1 MGCVQKALLADLGTR
16 DDATVVSRLEPTTMD
31 TSSELPEVFRWLP
44 GWLEPAE
51 AGRLLELLLA
61 EIPWEDHVVT
71 IVGRQVPVPRR
82 VAFYGPFPYTYS
94 GIVHPARPPPAVVAK
109 LRDRI
114 ESVSGHPF
122 NSVLMNLYRS
132 GSDSVSWH
140 SDDDYPH
147 GGHPAVASLS
157 LGETRRFRIAHKR
170 RADERYA
177 IDLTAGGLLLMDG
190 TSQLDYRHALPKSAK
205 ATGVR
210 INLTFRHMT
219 APNV

>member
-1 MGCVQKALLADLGTR
+1 MEGTTPALPG
-16 DDATVVSRLEPTTMD
+16 
-31 TSSELPEVFRWLP
+31 VFRWFP
-44 GWLEPAE
+44 GWIEPDE
-51 AGRLLELLLA
+51 AARLLETLRV
-61 EIPWEDHVVT
+61 EIPWEDHTVT

-82 VAFYGPFPYTYS
+82 VAYYGPFSYTYS
-94 GIVHPARPPPAVVAK
+94 GIVHPACPLPPVVEA

-114 ESVSGHPF
+114 QEVTGRPF
-122 NSVLMNLYRS
+122 NTVLMNLYRS

-170 RADERYA
+170 RASERYA

-190 TSQLDYRHALPKSAK
+190 TSQLEYRHALPKSAK
-205 ATGVR
+205 AAGIR
-210 INLTFRHMT
+210 INLTFRHMA
-219 APNV
+219 APNL

>member
-1 MGCVQKALLADLGTR
+1 
-16 DDATVVSRLEPTTMD
+16 MD
-31 TSSELPEVFRWLP
+31 TIATLPAMFHWRP

-51 AGRLLELLLA
+51 AGRLLASLLA
-61 EIPWEDHVVT
+61 ESPWEDHALT
-71 IVGRQVPVPRR
+71 IAGREVRVPRR
-82 VAFYGPFPYTYS
+82 VAYYGPYPYTYS
-94 GIVHPARPPPAVVAK
+94 GILHPAHALPAAIAV

-114 ESVSGHPF
+114 EAVSGQPF
-122 NSVLMNLYRS
+122 NTVLMNLYRS

-170 RADERYA
+170 HPGERYA
-177 IDLTAGGLLLMDG
+177 IDLTAGGLLLMEG

-205 ATGVR
+205 AHGPR
-210 INLTFRHMT
+210 INLTFRHM
-219 APNV
+219 AASNV

>member
-1 MGCVQKALLADLGTR
+1 
-16 DDATVVSRLEPTTMD
+16 MD
-31 TSSELPEVFRWLP
+31 TIATLPAMFHWRP

-51 AGRLLELLLA
+51 AGRLLASLLA
-61 EIPWEDHVVT
+61 ESPWEDHALT
-71 IVGRQVPVPRR
+71 IAGREVRVPRR
-82 VAFYGPFPYTYS
+82 VAYYGPYPYTYS
-94 GIVHPARPPPAVVAK
+94 GIVHPAHALPAAIAV

-114 ESVSGHPF
+114 EAVSGQPF
-122 NSVLMNLYRS
+122 NTVLMNLYRS

-170 RADERYA
+170 HPGERYA
-177 IDLTAGGLLLMDG
+177 IDLTAGGLLLMEG

-205 ATGVR
+205 AHGPR
-210 INLTFRHMT
+210 INLTFRHM
-219 APNV
+219 AASNV

>member
-1 MGCVQKALLADLGTR
+1 
-16 DDATVVSRLEPTTMD
+16 MD
-31 TSSELPEVFRWLP
+31 TSPALPDVFRWLP

-51 AGRLLELLLA
+51 AGRLLELLRV
-61 EIPWEDHVVT
+61 EIPWEDHAVT
-71 IVGRQVPVPRR
+71 IVGRAVPVPRR
-82 VAFYGPFPYTYS
+82 VAFYGPFPYAYS
-94 GIVHPARPPPAVVAK
+94 GIVHPARPLPAVVAV

-122 NSVLMNLYRS
+122 NTVLMNLYRS

-177 IDLTAGGLLLMDG
+177 VDLTAGGLLLMTG
-190 TSQLDYRHALPKSAK
+190 TSQTDYRHALPKSPK
-205 ATGVR
+205 ALGVR
-210 INLTFRHMT
+210 VNMTFRHM
-219 APNV
+219 AASNA